1 MCRRKTVLTT
11 ESTCR
16 SLWDNYLRSTPEVIV
31 DLDFGFP
38 DRVDVRTFSDGQWH
52 ENLKAQV
59 QKDKILLLTSALPIS
74 EGDELRRKL
83 QNGITE
89 DYDIEHV
96 QFQAAALNLP
106 GMITV
111 YVRKQGSELHA
122 RPRTVQN
129 VYNLTGASPRV
140 NVNSV
145 DSSVNVLT
153 VDSETLFSDLAKVIR
168 EQVEGT
174 ELRDQL
180 SATVQQMEQTCGT
193 PEFTSRFQSFIALA
207 ANCMTIVLPFI
218 PALTQL
224 LK

>member
-38 DRVDVRTFSDGQWH
+38 DRVDFRTFSDGQWH
-52 ENLKAQV
+52 KNLKAQV
-59 QKDKILLLTSALPIS
+59 QKDKILLLTSTLPIS

-106 GMITV
+106 AMITV
-111 YVRKQGSELHA
+111 YVRKQWTEIRA
-122 RPRTVQN
+122 RPRTMQN
-129 VYNLTGASPRV
+129 VYSLIGASLRV

-153 VDSETLFSDLAKVIR
+153 VNSETLFSDLAKVIR
-168 EQVEGT
+168 EQVEDT
-174 ELRDQL
+174 ELR
-180 SATVQQMEQTCGT
+180 
-193 PEFTSRFQSFIALA
+193 
-207 ANCMTIVLPFI
+207 
-218 PALTQL
+218 
-224 LK
+224 

>member
-1 MCRRKTVLTT
+1 M
-11 ESTCR
+11 
-16 SLWDNYLRSTPEVIV
+16 
-31 DLDFGFP
+31 DLDFGFS

-52 ENLKAQV
+52 ENLKAQI
-59 QKDKILLLTSALPIS
+59 QEDKILLLTSTLPIS
-74 EGDELRRKL
+74 EGDELRRNL
-83 QNGITE
+83 PNGITE
-89 DYDIEHV
+89 EYDIGQV
-96 QFQAAALNLP
+96 QIQVGTQDFP
-106 GMITV
+106 GMTTV

-129 VYNLTGASPRV
+129 VYKLAGANPGV

-153 VDSETLFSDLAKVIR
+153 VNSDRLFSELAKVIR
-168 EQVEGT
+168 EQVEDT

-180 SATVQQMEQTCGT
+180 SATVQQMEQTRGT
-193 PEFTSRFQSFIALA
+193 PEFTCSFQSFIALA

>member
-1 MCRRKTVLTT
+1 MRN
-11 ESTCR
+11 S
-16 SLWDNYLRSTPEVIV
+16 
-31 DLDFGFP
+31 DFGFSE
-38 DRVDVRTFSDGQWH
+38 RVDVRTFSDGQWH

-59 QKDKILLLTSALPIS
+59 QKDKIILLTSTLPIS

-83 QNGITE
+83 PNRITE
-89 DYDIEHV
+89 EYDIDHV

-106 GMITV
+106 GMITLH
-111 YVRKQGSELHA
+111 VRKQGSELRA

-129 VYNLTGASPRV
+129 VYNLTGANPRV

-153 VDSETLFSDLAKVIR
+153 VNSETLFSDLAKVVG

-174 ELRDQL
+174 ALRDQL
-180 SATVQQMEQTCGT
+180 SAIVQQMAQTRGT
-193 PEFTSRFQSFIALA
+193 PEFTSSFQSFIALA

>member
-1 MCRRKTVLTT
+1 MA
-11 ESTCR
+11 CR
-16 SLWDNYLRSTPEVIV
+16 SLWDNCLRRTPEVIV

-59 QKDKILLLTSALPIS
+59 QEDKILVLTSTLPIS

-83 QNGITE
+83 PNGTTE
-89 DYDIEHV
+89 EYDIGHV
-96 QFQAAALNLP
+96 QFQVATLDFP

-122 RPRTVQN
+122 RLRTVQN
-129 VYNLTGASPRV
+129 VYKLTGANPMV

-153 VDSETLFSDLAKVIR
+153 VNSETLFSDLAKVIR

-180 SATVQQMEQTCGT
+180 SATVQQMEQTRGT
-193 PEFTSRFQSFIALA
+193 PEFTSSFQSFIALA

-224 LK
+224 LKQ